1 MMSNRRM
8 LLLGYLS
15 TLLFPL
21 RGVKSRP
28 SRPPSLLTMQPVA
41 HPGDPV
47 TLGTGPDT
55 LVLTLAGNPDPAK
68 YNSVAVILD
77 GVAVAGPLTI
87 STPGRVT
94 QIFTIKGSW
103 GPLPHVVQIVSGN
116 LPGLGLKN
124 LWVENVSY
132 NFIQGGYTGPNLDNR
147 GGPDVVA
154 ALKVWDSAG
163 IVLTFKIP
171 ADQAPAAP
179 TPTGSATITGATIN
193 GTVHAPAP
201 LADLVTAT
209 HAGGALALPPGTW
222 SGSSSVGTACKIIGA
237 GMGKTIVDATGIE
250 IASGKALFVP
260 RVAGVTI
267 SDMTIRGAA
276 CSDENGAAVCDDG
289 QG

>member
-1 MMSNRRM
+1 MSNRRM

-15 TLLFPL
+15 TLLCPL
-21 RGVKSRP
+21 RGVKSQP

-55 LVLTLAGNPDPAK
+55 LVLTLMGNPDPAK

-87 STPGRVT
+87 STPDRVT

-132 NFIQGGYTGPNLDNR
+132 NFIQGGYTGPNFDNR
-147 GGPDVVA
+147 GGPDVVG

-163 IVLTFKIP
+163 IV
-171 ADQAPAAP
+171 
-179 TPTGSATITGATIN
+179 
-193 GTVHAPAP
+193 
-201 LADLVTAT
+201 
-209 HAGGALALPPGTW
+209 
-222 SGSSSVGTACKIIGA
+222 
-237 GMGKTIVDATGIE
+237 
-250 IASGKALFVP
+250 
-260 RVAGVTI
+260 
-267 SDMTIRGAA
+267 
-276 CSDENGAAVCDDG
+276 
-289 QG
+289 